1 MCCCMAAAG
10 RRANAI
16 LAEIRAASGSER
28 LEFHLADLASLSE
41 VRGLAD
47 MVSVQA

>member
-10 RRANAI
+10 RRAQRT
-16 LAEIRAASGSER
+16 LAEIRAATGSDR
-28 LEFHLADLASLSE
+28 LEFHLADLASLIE

-47 MVSVQA
+47 DGRGAA